1 MNGLKLVLSKTT
13 FNRILDF
20 SNGLDFYLGY
30 FVKGSPEKRLQE
42 VGFFRE
48 FLGGIFSDKLK
59 LVLMNF
65 RCRLLALLLL
75 LIPVLASAQQKD
87 SLVRKLDSLGK
98 NTDSTGGKQKNNI
111 NPAFYNENTK
121 ITAHVYV
128 VLVADDI
135 KQQVTS
141 PFRATGSDWAKVGAF
156 AVVTTG
162 AILFADKPV
171 NRLAIHI
178 RSNKQVVSAS
188 TYVTNFGGLYE
199 AYTLAA
205 LGAYGLIFKKD
216 KEQTTTLLATQAYI
230 TAAAIETALKY
241 LTGRQRPSYYD
252 PVTGLNNHTF
262 RGPFYH
268 FLKSDNSSY
277 ESFPSGHTTVAFAAA
292 TVFAMEYKE
301 TPVIPIIAYSAA
313 TAIGL
318 SRIVQNQHWISDV
331 MVGAALGFLSGRQ
344 VVNNYHRYSKIQ
356 LGAAKKKNTLSFNL
370 NYFNGTLMP
379 GCIYTF
385 R

>member
-1 MNGLKLVLSKTT
+1 MNGLKLVLSHMA

-20 SNGLDFYLGY
+20 SNGLDVY
-30 FVKGSPEKRLQE
+30 P
-42 VGFFRE
+42 GFF
-48 FLGGIFSDKLK
+48 LK
-59 LVLMNF
+59 QFLMNRF
-65 RCRLLALLLL
+65 GLFAILLL
-75 LIPVLASAQQKD
+75 LIPALASAQQKD
-87 SLVRKLDSLGK
+87 SLTRKLDSLGK
-98 NTDSTGGKQKNNI
+98 KTDSTGGKQKNNI

-128 VLVADDI
+128 TLVVDDI

-141 PFRATGSDWAKVGAF
+141 PFRATSSDWIKIGAF
-156 AVVTTG
+156 AVATTG

-171 NRLAIHI
+171 QRLAMQI
-178 RSNKQVVSAS
+178 RKNKPVVSAS

-216 KEQTTTLLATQAYI
+216 KEQTTVLLATQAYI

-241 LTGRQRPSYYD
+241 LTSRQRPSYYNS
-252 PVTGLNNHTF
+252 VTGLNNHTF
-262 RGPFYH
+262 HGPFYH
-268 FLKSDNSSY
+268 FLKNDNSSY
-277 ESFPSGHTTVAFAAA
+277 ESFPSGHTTVVFAAA

-301 TPVIPIIAYSAA
+301 TPIVPIIAYSAA
-313 TAIGL
+313 TAVGL
-318 SRIVQNQHWISDV
+318 SRIIQNQHWISDV

-344 VVNNYHRYSKIQ
+344 VVNNYHRFSKIQ
-356 LGAAKKKNTLSFNL
+356 IGAAKKKNTLSFNL
-370 NYFNGTLMP
+370 NYFNGMLMP
-379 GCIYTF
+379 GCTYTF